1 VISFPDAV
9 RRGFQQ
15 YATFSGR
22 ANRPEY
28 WWWVLFVWL
37 VDVVASILDGI
48 VGTGIGSSGYY
59 GVFGL
64 VVGLALLVPN
74 IAVSIRRLHDTNK
87 SGWMFLLFLIPCA
100 GIIIWIIFMVQEGT
114 PGDNNYGPPSTA

>member
-87 SGWMFLLFLIPCA
+87 SGSWSRRELPA
-100 GIIIWIIFMVQEGT
+100 TTTTDRRRRPDHHGR
-114 PGDNNYGPPSTA
+114 PSPTDA